1 MGMTQKQIMGIVKVL
16 GFRRYGGSEDSYKL
30 NFQGQIQ
37 IYLYQFASLDDK
49 PQGWRV
55 SIYSPDSQEA
65 IVVKKIEVAEDILS
79 VIYEYA
85 TKTEGLRKKEIFK
98 NMLYDMNEKVRDL
111 EWEEKWLR
119 IDLRGISRDIEIEAE
134 RLWWEIEGKHE
145 ASTGTIYLELSRE
158 KGGLKEWIVIRV
170 SDHRQIYLS
179 KGWLRLYSHSPYEL
193 SDEDVK
199 ELLGRGFGEIGD
211 VL

>member
-1 MGMTQKQIMGIVKVL
+1 MGMTKKQIMGIVKVL

-111 EWEEKWLR
+111 E
-119 IDLRGISRDIEIEAE
+119 
-134 RLWWEIEGKHE
+134 
-145 ASTGTIYLELSRE
+145 
-158 KGGLKEWIVIRV
+158 
-170 SDHRQIYLS
+170 
-179 KGWLRLYSHSPYEL
+179 
-193 SDEDVK
+193 
-199 ELLGRGFGEIGD
+199 
-211 VL
+211 